1 MEDINLIQRT
11 KVLEYALTLE
21 VSINTLLQSY
31 LMIVDK
37 HSTRNF
43 GNKAGISFKSKL
55 DLLYDIGVIDKEESN
70 QIELAMNFRNK
81 FLHDIESDSFSY
93 ILSTFD
99 SGIKNRFRRYL
110 EPGIVEEN
118 EKHYEKAFENL
129 HYSNLKM
136 LQTKYEERR
145 KQINT
150 KKEYTIESLDLIT
163 DLSDLS
169 IDFSNEVSKLIE
181 SQDLED
187 EKLRPVIIELTQKC
201 LVFYDSM
208 AKIQE
213 RISLNMKLK
222 NELPKH
228 FPF

>member
-1 MEDINLIQRT
+1 MENLNLIQRT

-31 LMIVDK
+31 LLILDK

-81 FLHDIESDSFSY
+81 FLHDIDSNSFTY

-99 SGIKNRFRRYL
+99 SGIKNKFKKYL
-110 EPGIVEEN
+110 EPGVVEEN

-136 LQTKYEERR
+136 LHAKYEERR
-145 KQINT
+145 KQISA
-150 KKEYTIESLDLIT
+150 KQEYIIETLDLIT

-169 IDFSNEVSKLIE
+169 IDFSNEVSTLME
-181 SQDLED
+181 RQDVED
-187 EKLRPVIIELTQKC
+187 EKLRPLIIELTQKC

-213 RISLNMKLK
+213 RITMNIKLK
-222 NELPKH
+222 DELPKH